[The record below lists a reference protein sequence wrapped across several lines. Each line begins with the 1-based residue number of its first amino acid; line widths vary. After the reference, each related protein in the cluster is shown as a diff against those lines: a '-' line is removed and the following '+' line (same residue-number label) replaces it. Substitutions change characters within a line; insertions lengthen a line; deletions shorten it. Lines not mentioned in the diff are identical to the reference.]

1 MRFNSDL
8 LPIEADR
15 GNYLR
20 AAKRTD
26 VSDIEAAHFLMG
38 IIPKMDSELV
48 FINPWLAEVEELYK
62 LLKNAADTGK
72 IKGIVLK
79 ISQGRYKTTLQNWF
93 SFMIEND
100 LPIPDLLLDVL
111 DKEIDFNKRTNQENK
126 IENTPKIIHQPGNRV
141 LLLELA
147 KCLALTF
154 PDIPYKY
161 YAYHPQIA
169 PILKSESIS
178 VETFEDLASEY
189 CKQSR
194 VSGRPRILKILNPY
208 EKTHPHLKGW
218 FAEIKKISNLAQSDD
233 VVKQK

>member
-1 MRFNSDL
+1 MSFNSDL

-26 VSDIEAAHFLMG
+26 VSDIEAAHLLMG
-38 IIPKMDSELV
+38 IIPKMDRELV

-79 ISQGRYKTTLQNWF
+79 TNQGRYKTAFQNWIL
-93 SFMIEND
+93 FMLEND
-100 LPIPDLLLDVL
+100 LPIPVLLLDVI
-111 DKEIDFNKRTNQENK
+111 DKEIDFNERTNQANK
-126 IENTPKIIHQPGNRV
+126 IENTPRTIHQPGNRL

-169 PILKSESIS
+169 PILKSESIN
-178 VETFEDLASEY
+178 VDTFEDLASEY

-194 VSGRPRILKILNPY
+194 VSGRPRILKILNAY
-208 EKTHPHLKGW
+208 EKNHPHLKGW
-218 FAEIKKISNLAQSDD
+218 FAEIKEVANLTQPEG

>member
-1 MRFNSDL
+1 MSFNSDL
-8 LPIEADR
+8 LPIEADW

-26 VSDIEAAHFLMG
+26 VSDIEAAHLLMG

-79 ISQGRYKTTLQNWF
+79 TNQGRYKTTLQNWF

-111 DKEIDFNKRTNQENK
+111 DKEIDFNKRTNQANK
-126 IENTPKIIHQPGNRV
+126 IENTPKIIHQPGNRL

-194 VSGRPRILKILNPY
+194 ASGRPRISKILNAY
-208 EKTHPHLKGW
+208 EKTHPHLTEW
-218 FAEIKKISNLAQSDD
+218 FVQIKEAANLIQPEDA
-233 VVKQK
+233 VKRK